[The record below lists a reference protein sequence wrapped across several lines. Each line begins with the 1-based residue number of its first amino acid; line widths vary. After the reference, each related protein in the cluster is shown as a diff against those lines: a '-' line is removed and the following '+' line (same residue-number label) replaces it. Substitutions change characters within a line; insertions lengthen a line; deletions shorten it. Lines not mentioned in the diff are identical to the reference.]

1 MAAAGSA
8 PERSAASLHYHAMAA
23 IQAGGNGFRLATLAV
38 LLMASWRR
46 TTPGAAPLLAPHH
59 MLWVTPRTP
68 PPGVSLL
75 ALNVGSAEAHLSS
88 VELGAVVFAADR
100 CECSHHRRR
109 SPA

>member
-1 MAAAGSA
+1 MAAAIFSRMDGS
-8 PERSAASLHYHAMAA
+8 
-23 IQAGGNGFRLATLAV
+23 FRLATLAV
-38 LLMASWRR
+38 LIMAAS
-46 TTPGAAPLLAPHH
+46 GALAPHH
-59 MLWVTPRTP
+59 MLWATPRTP

-75 ALNVGSAEAHLSS
+75 ALNVGSGKAHLSS

>member
-1 MAAAGSA
+1 MACR
-8 PERSAASLHYHAMAA
+8 PCRLAMDGT
-23 IQAGGNGFRLATLAV
+23 IRLATLAV
-38 LLMASWRR
+38 LLMASS
-46 TTPGAAPLLAPHH
+46 GALAPHH
-59 MLWVTPRTP
+59 MLWATPRTP

-100 CECSHHRRR
+100 CECSHRRR